1 MVLQI
6 PTEKHVQKLSASM
19 PTELEFLRL
28 EAAGLVG
35 MLDAVTR
42 LQRRSGRLAGRRGRC
57 SLAPAKRA
65 SGDRQQYG
73 SNNFFHMEFLSIQKW
88 IKTYP
93 QAADKRVKRAL
104 RC

>member
-35 MLDAVTR
+35 VPNAISW
-42 LQRRSGRLAGRRGRC
+42 LQRRSSCLARRRGRS
-57 SLAPAKRA
+57 SLAAAERTTTNHPTPW
-65 SGDRQQYG
+65 
-73 SNNFFHMEFLSIQKW
+73 FQK
-88 IKTYP
+88 
-93 QAADKRVKRAL
+93 
-104 RC
+104 